1 MAGHRVQALLMGGQ
15 ACVLYGAAEFS
26 RDVDF
31 AILPEA
37 GEPGAV
43 QSAMKALKAHC
54 IAVPPLE
61 ADYLLRGHAV
71 HFRCQHPDAKD
82 IRVDIMAKLRGVDDF
97 GGLWERRT
105 TLTSADGTAY
115 EMLSPDDL
123 VQAKKTQRD
132 KDWVMLRRLVEVY
145 YFQNRRSKAQDKI
158 RFWLKELRTPEL
170 LLEAAAA
177 QPKLSRE
184 AGRRAASANA
194 RSGPGSWRGGETFN
208 SGGTG
213 IAGKGP
219 ALLDSAKSGIG
230 GAASSEIATVG
241 FHDERPQIQQPSGGF
256 SLCQWVLCS

>member
-31 AILPEA
+31 AFLPEPA
-37 GEPGAV
+37 NLERFKN
-43 QSAMKALKAHC
+43 AMKELGAHC

-61 ADYLLRGHAV
+61 GDYLMRGHAV

-82 IRVDIMAKLRGVDDF
+82 IRVDIMAKLRGMDDF

-105 TLTSADGTAY
+105 TLASADGTDY
-115 EMLSPDDL
+115 ELLSPEDL

-132 KDWVMLRRLVEVY
+132 KDWMMLRRLVEVY
-145 YFQNRRSKAQDKI
+145 YFQHRRSEAQDKI

-177 QPKLSRE
+177 EPELSQALVNERPLL
-184 AGRRAASANA
+184 S
-194 RSGPGSWRGGETFN
+194 
-208 SGGTG
+208 
-213 IAGKGP
+213 P
-219 ALLDSAKSGIG
+219 ALAQDHGEVARLLTQEEQALKEKDRLNWRRCVVRDCDIRFA
-230 GAASSEIATVG
+230 
-241 FHDERPQIQQPSGGF
+241 
-256 SLCQWVLCS
+256 

>member
-37 GEPGAV
+37 ANLERFKD
-43 QSAMKALKAHC
+43 AMKALKAHC

-61 ADYLLRGHAV
+61 ADYLMRGHAV
-71 HFRCQHPDAKD
+71 HFRCQHSDAKD
-82 IRVDIMAKLRGVDDF
+82 IRVDIMAKLRGMDDF

-105 TLTSADGTAY
+105 TLTSGDGTAY

-145 YFQNRRSKAQDKI
+145 YVQNRRSKAQDKI

-184 AGRRAASANA
+184 LAGER
-194 RSGPGSWRGGETFN
+194 PLLT
-208 SGGTG
+208 
-213 IAGKGP
+213 P
-219 ALLDSAKSGIG
+219 ALARDH
-230 GAASSEIATVG
+230 SEVARLLAEEELALREKDRLYWIPLKAELEALR
-241 FHDERPQIQQPSGGF
+241 HQRLRQ
-256 SLCQWVLCS
+256 

>member
-1 MAGHRVQALLMGGQ
+1 MAAHQVQALLMGGQ

-31 AILPEA
+31 AILPESA
-37 GEPGAV
+37 NLERF
-43 QSAMKALKAHC
+43 QSAMNALDAHC

-71 HFRCQHPDAKD
+71 HFRCQHPEAQD
-82 IRVDIMAKLRGVDDF
+82 IRVDIMARLRLMDDF
-97 GGLWERRT
+97 AGLWERRT

-132 KDWVMLRRLVEVY
+132 KDWPMLRRLVEVY
-145 YFQNRRSKAQDKI
+145 HFQNRESNAPDKI

-177 QPKLSRE
+177 QPNLSRE
-184 AGRRAASANA
+184 LA
-194 RSGPGSWRGGETFN
+194 E
-208 SGGTG
+208 
-213 IAGKGP
+213 
-219 ALLDSAKSGIG
+219 
-230 GAASSEIATVG
+230 
-241 FHDERPQIQQPSGGF
+241 ERPLLSSALAQDHAEVARLLAEEEQTLREKDRVYWLPLKAELEALRHPRLKG
-256 SLCQWVLCS
+256 